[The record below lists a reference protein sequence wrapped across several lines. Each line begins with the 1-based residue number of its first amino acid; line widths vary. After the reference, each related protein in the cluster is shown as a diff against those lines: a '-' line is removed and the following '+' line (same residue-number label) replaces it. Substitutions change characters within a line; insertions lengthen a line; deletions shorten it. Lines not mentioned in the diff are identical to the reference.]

1 MRDLFSG
8 AQMSG
13 IVRQMGR
20 GVESR
25 RFAKVADIPQFFFL
39 SALKHTLGVWWYIL
53 LHGAIE

>member
-1 MRDLFSG
+1 
-8 AQMSG
+8 MSD
-13 IVRQMGR
+13 IVRQTGR

-25 RFAKVADIPQFFFL
+25 RFAKVGDIPQFFFL